1 MIGINDNKRYCTCA
15 NCVALA
21 KKNNAN
27 GEDNGERT
35 GNFIIFA
42 NKVVRAIKSWVKTID
57 PDKELVFPIFA
68 YFHTVNAPVKEV
80 NGKYVPVNEDVIPD
94 ESIAV
99 MYAPLENDFTY
110 SFDDKRNLAINSTL
124 TKWQAVTNNIIVYSY
139 GVPYGAKSMLPM
151 NNLLTMGGSYSM
163 AVKNNYTGYLEES
176 NTTSLYAGQE
186 KLKTYI
192 SSSIWWDASRS
203 VDDYAYEFI
212 DFYYAP
218 VATEFKQYYADLKQ
232 FQTYQIDTLG
242 LRVGIQSPKY
252 NEAQYWPYGSVM
264 HFSNALDDML
274 EKIKSLKITDPV
286 AYQTYFDRINI
297 EKLWVNY
304 ALCQFYS
311 SKYNAK
317 DYLELVDFM
326 NEYMLE
332 YNVGT
337 SSRESLV
344 SAWKKLK

>member
-1 MIGINDNKRYCTCA
+1 
-15 NCVALA
+15 
-21 KKNNAN
+21 
-27 GEDNGERT
+27 
-35 GNFIIFA
+35 
-42 NKVVRAIKSWVKTID
+42 
-57 PDKELVFPIFA
+57 
-68 YFHTVNAPVKEV
+68 
-80 NGKYVPVNEDVIPD
+80 
-94 ESIAV
+94 
-99 MYAPLENDFTY
+99 
-110 SFDDKRNLAINSTL
+110 
-124 TKWQAVTNNIIVYSY
+124 
-139 GVPYGAKSMLPM
+139 
-151 NNLLTMGGSYSM
+151 
-163 AVKNNYTGYLEES
+163 
-176 NTTSLYAGQE
+176 
-186 KLKTYI
+186 
-192 SSSIWWDASRS
+192 
-203 VDDYAYEFI
+203 
-212 DFYYAP
+212 
-218 VATEFKQYYADLKQ
+218 
-232 FQTYQIDTLG
+232 
-242 LRVGIQSPKY
+242 
-252 NEAQYWPYGSVM
+252 M